1 MNTDFEI
8 TRSLRR
14 HVLIVLA
21 IVIGLAGTVF
31 SWAALTD
38 IGGAVIASGD
48 IAVESDVKRIQ
59 HREGGIVAA
68 ILVKEGDD
76 VRAGDLLFRLDDTVE
91 RANLLINQRQLSEML
106 VQEARLV
113 AEGSSAVDFSL
124 PASIEDVTPDIR
136 SIVEGQRSLMA
147 ARAASL
153 AGQNEQLRQQIGQL
167 NRRIEGL
174 ESQETAKAVEIGLIV
189 DELASLQ
196 NLLDKGLVQKSR
208 VTALKREQARLEGG
222 RGGYVA
228 DIARTGQ
235 EISEIE
241 IKILQFGEEFKAG
254 IFSQLQ
260 ETRAKIATLT
270 EQKVAISDQL
280 RRTEIRTLQA
290 GVVHQLAVHTVGG
303 VIGAGVDLMQ
313 IVPDKDVLIIDAR
326 VSPTDIDQVFPG
338 QGAIVHLN
346 AINQRLTPKL
356 TGRVLTISAELIRD
370 PRSDADFYRVQLG
383 IDEEELGRLN
393 NVKLLP
399 GMPVQA
405 FLQTGER
412 SALSYLIKPVTDQVS
427 NAFREE

>member
-1 MNTDFEI
+1 MSTDSDI

-14 HVLIVLA
+14 HILIVLA

-31 SWAALTD
+31 GWAAMTD

-68 ILVKEGDD
+68 ILVKEGDN
-76 VRAGDLLFRLDDTVE
+76 VSAGDLLLRLDDTVE
-91 RANLLINQRQLSEML
+91 RANLLINQRQLNEML

-113 AEGSSAVDFSL
+113 AEGAGADKFTL
-124 PASIEDVTPDIR
+124 PEEFGEVTPDIQ
-136 SIVEGQRSLMA
+136 SIVEGQSSLMA

-153 AGQNEQLRQQIGQL
+153 KGQNEQLQQQIGQL
-167 NRRIEGL
+167 KRRIEGL
-174 ESQETAKAVEIGLIV
+174 ESQERAKESEISLII
-189 DELASLQ
+189 EEFESLQ
-196 NLLDKGLVQKSR
+196 GLLDRGLVQKSR
-208 VTALKREQARLEGG
+208 VTALKREQARLEGE

-241 IKILQFGEEFKAG
+241 IKILQFGEDFKAD

-280 RRTEIRTLQA
+280 QRTEIRALQA
-290 GVVHQLAVHTVGG
+290 GLVHQLAVHTVGG
-303 VIGAGVDLMQ
+303 VVGAGVDLMQ

-326 VSPTDIDQVFPG
+326 VSPTDIDQVFLG
-338 QGAIVHLN
+338 QEAIVHLN

-356 TGRVLTISAELIRD
+356 TGRVLTVSAELVRD
-370 PRSDADFYRVQLG
+370 PRDQADYYRVQLG
-383 IDEEELGRLN
+383 IDEEELARLSD
-393 NVKLLP
+393 VRLLP

-405 FLQTGER
+405 FLQTGNR
-412 SALSYLIKPVTDQVS
+412 SALSYLIKPVTDQIS